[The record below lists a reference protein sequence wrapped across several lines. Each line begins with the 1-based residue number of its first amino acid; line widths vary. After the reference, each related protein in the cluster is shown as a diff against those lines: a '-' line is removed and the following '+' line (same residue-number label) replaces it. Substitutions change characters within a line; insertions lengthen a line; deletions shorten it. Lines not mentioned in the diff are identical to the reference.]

1 MPFRIDDIWKLS
13 TASIGQR
20 LLAPDGQRRECCDTS
35 MRESYP
41 APNVCNVK
49 AEKVYV
55 IKQNTERGTGRGRGS
70 SKYNKRSIFVFL
82 ILVRSFLEIRQQN
95 IIHINY

>member
-35 MRESYP
+35 MRESTQLQTFAMLKLRKYMLS
-41 APNVCNVK
+41 NRIQREGQ
-49 AEKVYV
+49 AEEGGVV
-55 IKQNTERGTGRGRGS
+55 
-70 SKYNKRSIFVFL
+70 
-82 ILVRSFLEIRQQN
+82 N
-95 IIHINY
+95 IIKEVYSCF

>member
-1 MPFRIDDIWKLS
+1 MISGHSLQLVLGRDSW
-13 TASIGQR
+13 
-20 LLAPDGQRRECCDTS
+20 LLMDRGGGAADTS
-35 MRESYP
+35 LGETYP
-41 APNVCNVK
+41 APNANNVK

-70 SKYNKRSIFVFL
+70 KYNKRSIFMFL

-95 IIHINY
+95 IIQINY